1 MNIRSLFSRAPAP
14 VARPQ
19 IIEYIASTSA
29 TQIVPNSC
37 ARIGHL
43 EPMIYQHVDADR
55 TYYSMHMRGI
65 FGHERSTL
73 LMDPAT
79 AFDIKNDIMQ
89 GRLDISKPVTVR
101 GEFSSNAEEGREMRI
116 FAARN
121 AD

>member
-1 MNIRSLFSRAPAP
+1 MSIRSLFSRAPAP
-14 VARPQ
+14 IARPQ
-19 IIEYIASTSA
+19 LIEYITDTTA
-29 TQIVPNSC
+29 TQVVPNSC

-73 LMDPAT
+73 LMDAAT
-79 AFDIKNDIMQ
+79 AFDIKSDIAH
-89 GRLDISKPVTVR
+89 GRLDLTKPITVR

-116 FAARN
+116 FTARN